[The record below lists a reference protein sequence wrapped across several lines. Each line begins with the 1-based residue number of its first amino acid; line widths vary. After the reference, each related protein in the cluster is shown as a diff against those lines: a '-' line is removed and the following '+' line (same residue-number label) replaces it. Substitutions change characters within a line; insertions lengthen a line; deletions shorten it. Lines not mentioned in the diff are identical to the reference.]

1 MNIPAF
7 DTHQAVKNLK
17 YADFNDTQAE
27 AVVDVMGDAMNQNL
41 ATKADLA
48 ILGADVEKAI
58 AGVKGEIAEVR
69 TEIAEVRT
77 EIAEVRTEIAEVRIE
92 IAEVR
97 GDLGKRM
104 AEMKAEITAEM
115 AGKFEA
121 INGKFETLYRHLW
134 IMGLG
139 IVIANVTLVAAVVMM
154 LQTLR

>member
-27 AVVDVMGDAMNQNL
+27 AVVDIMGDAMNQNL

-48 ILGADVEKAI
+48 ILGADVEKTI
-58 AGVKGEIAEVR
+58 AGVRTEIAEVR

-77 EIAEVRTEIAEVRIE
+77 EIAEVRTEIAEL
-92 IAEVR
+92 R
-97 GDLGKRM
+97 GGLEKRM

-115 AGKFEA
+115 ADKFEA

>member
-27 AVVDVMGDAMNQNL
+27 AVVDIMGDAMNQNL

-77 EIAEVRTEIAEVRIE
+77 EIAEVRTEIAEL
-92 IAEVR
+92 R
-97 GDLGKRM
+97 GDLEKRM
-104 AEMKAEITAEM
+104 AEMKAEIMAEM
-115 AGKFEA
+115 AGKFETV
-121 INGKFETLYRHLW
+121 NGKFETLYRHLW